1 MSAPT
6 QSSPMYKRRLIN
18 AMLEEPGPRRLRG
31 LPSISLRPWSTKL
44 VAAVGGLALVSGLGV
59 FLFLFH
65 HDASASPSASPL
77 LVRAEPNR
85 DAAPLAGEHVAS
97 SEAWIPADQNAPAAA
112 SLQFNLK
119 RSRAFQKIGPIGIRL
134 LRVNLRRRTCD
145 VTMRLNN
152 HRIVQ
157 RRLLLNRPLE
167 VRHEASAQPLRIL
180 VSSIAKDSI
189 AGVVAT
195 SSADSSLGK
204 RLD

>member
-18 AMLEEPGPRRLRG
+18 AMLEEPASRRPG
-31 LPSISLRPWSTKL
+31 LSSISLGPWSTKL
-44 VAAVGGLALVSGLGV
+44 VAAVAGLALVSALGV

-65 HDASASPSASPL
+65 RDASASPSASPL
-77 LVRAEPNR
+77 LLQAEPNR
-85 DAAPLAGEHVAS
+85 DAGPVAGDDVPS
-97 SEAWIPADQNAPAAA
+97 SEARISADQNVPAAA
-112 SLQFNLK
+112 ALQFSLK
-119 RSRAFQKIGPIGIRL
+119 RSRAFQNVGPIGIRL

-167 VRHEASAQPLRIL
+167 VRHEASAEPLRIL

-189 AGVVAT
+189 AGVVAS
-195 SSADSSLGK
+195 SSADSSPAK